1 MSLFV
6 TITLITMMLFLF
18 SKETKTCLTKTLF
31 NDDAA
36 DNETTRLWK
45 NVRQILEKS
54 QHYYYILAPKHC
66 LENSLKTLILT
77 IWIFFQHYFRHL
89 GSIYKILKVALGFSL
104 FSRPTLLHEYC
115 TPTGIG
121 GLKCAQV
128 FLVRN
133 GAKIVFLSFTVFDS
147 FKKRWFTRLFLY
159 FFQGGI
165 ISRNWA
171 MAKKVGFQCQLL
183 ARSNPTT
190 FGREISNK
198 DMLFWNY

>member
-6 TITLITMMLFLF
+6 TIALITMMLFLF

-66 LENSLKTLILT
+66 LENSLKTLNLT

-89 GSIYKILKVALGFSL
+89 GSIYKILKVALGFFPL
-104 FSRPTLLHEYC
+104 FQTHFIAWILHSYRNRWFEMC
-115 TPTGIG
+115 TSIS
-121 GLKCAQV
+121 C
-128 FLVRN
+128 
-133 GAKIVFLSFTVFDS
+133 
-147 FKKRWFTRLFLY
+147 KKRGENCVFVFYCFRLF
-159 FFQGGI
+159 
-165 ISRNWA
+165 
-171 MAKKVGFQCQLL
+171 
-183 ARSNPTT
+183 
-190 FGREISNK
+190 
-198 DMLFWNY
+198 